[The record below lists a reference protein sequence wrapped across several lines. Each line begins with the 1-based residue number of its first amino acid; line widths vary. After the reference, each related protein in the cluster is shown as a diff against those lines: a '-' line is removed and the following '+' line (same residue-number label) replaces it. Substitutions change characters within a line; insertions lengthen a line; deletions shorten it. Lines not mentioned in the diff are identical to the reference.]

1 MNFFQDMRRIRVFSS
16 VVSRE
21 NLLKTVTLVSAA
33 ALTGDY
39 FLKVMDQG
47 GLCSTDACR
56 LAAEHLRIPEIV
68 LIMAGAYFFW
78 GLWLFMFF
86 GDRYQ
91 RPILWILV
99 TLGLWGGLAFDG
111 ALLGYQ
117 LVGLGEPCQLCTG
130 VGAALMV
137 VLVCTAWSRRSWFI
151 LCVGLIVFASGFAA
165 NSLLTFRTQPPK
177 LQETAFGT
185 QPSDSETRGRQFY
198 FFFSFH
204 CGHCR
209 NVMQNVGYQPSAWKA
224 DWHLSCVDTREKDL
238 QKVAYALDQ
247 TQGNESLILKIL
259 EIEQRANIPDV
270 QVPDEIR
277 THAEKAENYLRH
289 MGYRGVP
296 LLVAVE
302 GPGRKTF
309 VSGGVAI
316 ARYLYSQGLIQRWI
330 GG

>member
-1 MNFFQDMRRIRVFSS
+1 MLSKIATRQ
-16 VVSRE
+16 
-21 NLLKTVTLVSAA
+21 NLLKAVTLVSAA
-33 ALTGDY
+33 ALTADY
-39 FLKVMDQG
+39 FLKVWGQE
-47 GLCSTDACR
+47 GLCSTDACQ
-56 LAAEHLRIPEIV
+56 LAAEQLRIPEIF

-117 LVGLGEPCQLCTG
+117 FVGLGEPCQLCAG
-130 VGAALMV
+130 VGAALMA
-137 VLVCTAWSRRSWFI
+137 VLLCTAWSRRSWFI
-151 LCVGLIVFASGFAA
+151 LCVGLSVFASGFAA
-165 NSLLTFRTQPPK
+165 NSLLTFRTQPPQ
-177 LQETAFGT
+177 LQETAFGS
-185 QPSDSETRGRQFY
+185 QLSGSETEARQFY

-209 NVMQNVGYQPSAWKA
+209 SVMQNVGYQPSAWKA
-224 DWHLSCVDTREKDL
+224 DWHLCCVDTREQDL
-238 QKVAYALDQ
+238 QKMAYALDQ

-259 EIEQRANIPDV
+259 EVEHRSDIPAV
-270 QVPDEIR
+270 QVSEELR
-277 THAEKAENYLRH
+277 THAQTAADYLRH

-296 LLVAVE
+296 LLVALE
-302 GPGRKTF
+302 APGRKTI
-309 VSGGVAI
+309 VSGGTAI
-316 ARYLYSQGLIQRWI
+316 AKYLYSLGLIERWI